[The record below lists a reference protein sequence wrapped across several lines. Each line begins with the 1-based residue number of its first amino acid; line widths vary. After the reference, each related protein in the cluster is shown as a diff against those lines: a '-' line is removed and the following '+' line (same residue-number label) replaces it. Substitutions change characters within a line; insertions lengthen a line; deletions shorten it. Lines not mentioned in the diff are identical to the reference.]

1 MCIENDL
8 SQIKEIINEIEEKSA
23 DGGYIFRGERECN
36 ER

>member
-23 DGGYIFRGERECN
+23 DGGYNLPWGT
-36 ER
+36 